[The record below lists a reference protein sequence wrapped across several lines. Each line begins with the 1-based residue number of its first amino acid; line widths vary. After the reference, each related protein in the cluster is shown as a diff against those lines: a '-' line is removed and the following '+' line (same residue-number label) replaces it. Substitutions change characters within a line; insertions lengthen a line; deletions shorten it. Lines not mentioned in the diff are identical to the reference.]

1 MSRKKKYYR
10 KKRRKRTVPVLLA
23 LVVLI
28 LGIAGYGN
36 GSADSVSSALNII
49 LTTASDLASEAGV
62 QTAYAPAEITEDL
75 TIHFLDIGQ
84 GDCTLLT
91 QGDHAMLIDAG
102 DNDQGTKV
110 QSYLE
115 YLGISSLDY
124 LVLTHPDADH
134 IGGADVVIYK
144 FDCSTILMP
153 EKKADT
159 RTYDDVIQAMKSKN
173 YTAVHPE
180 VGDTY
185 AFGESSFTVLSPAK
199 NYQDSNDCSIVLR
212 LTHGS
217 NTFLFTGDAE
227 EEAEADMLTSGMDL
241 SADVLKVGHHGSH
254 SSTSDAFLKAVS
266 PAYAVISCETGNSYG
281 HPHAE
286 TLNKLRAAGVQMF
299 RTDEQGTITVTSNG
313 STLTWNA
320 SPSDNWVSGS
330 GRTK

>member
-1 MSRKKKYYR
+1 M
-10 KKRRKRTVPVLLA
+10 LLA

-36 GSADSVSSALNII
+36 GSADSVSSALNTI
-49 LTTASDLASEAGV
+49 LTAASDLASEAGV
-62 QTAYAPAEITEDL
+62 QTAYAPAEVTENL
-75 TIHFLDIGQ
+75 TVHFLDIGQ

-91 QGDHAMLIDAG
+91 QGAHAMLIDAG

-144 FDCSTILMP
+144 FDCNAILMP

-159 RTYDDVIQAMKSKN
+159 RTYDDVIQAMKFKN
-173 YTAVHPE
+173 YTAVQPE

-185 AFGESSFTVLSPAK
+185 AFGESSFTILSPAK

-212 LTHGS
+212 LTHGN

-227 EEAEADMLTSGMDL
+227 EEAESDMLASGLDL

-254 SSTSDAFLKAVS
+254 TSTSDAFLDAVA
-266 PAYAVISCETGNSYG
+266 PTYAVISCETGNSYG

-286 TLNKLRAAGVQMF
+286 TLNKLRTAGVQMF
-299 RTDEQGTITVTSNG
+299 RTDEQGTITVTSDG
-313 STLTWNA
+313 STLVWNA

>member
-1 MSRKKKYYR
+1 MSRKKNYYR
-10 KKRRKRTVPVLLA
+10 KKRRKRTVPVFLA
-23 LVVLI
+23 VIVLI

-36 GSADSVSSALNII
+36 GQADSVSSAFDTIF
-49 LTTASDLASEAGV
+49 AAVSDLTSGTST
-62 QTAYAPAEITEDL
+62 QTAYGSAEVTEDL
-75 TIHFLDIGQ
+75 TVHFLDIGQ

-91 QGDHAMLIDAG
+91 QGEHAMLIDAG

-144 FDCSTILMP
+144 FDCNTILMP
-153 EKKADT
+153 ERKADT

-173 YTAVHPE
+173 YTAIHPE

-185 AFGESSFTVLSPAK
+185 AFGESSFTILSPAK

-227 EEAEADMLTSGMDL
+227 EEAETDMLASGMDL

-254 SSTSDAFLKAVS
+254 TSTSDAFLDAVA
-266 PAYAVISCETGNSYG
+266 PTYAVISCETGNSYG

-299 RTDEQGTITVTSNG
+299 RTDDQGTITVTSDG

>member
-1 MSRKKKYYR
+1 MSRKKHYYR
-10 KKRRKRTVPVLLA
+10 KKRRKRTVPVFLT
-23 LVVLI
+23 VIILI

-36 GSADSVSSALNII
+36 GQADSISSAMDTIF
-49 LTTASDLASEAGV
+49 TAVSDLTSGSSM
-62 QTAYAPAEITEDL
+62 QTVSGPAEVTEDL
-75 TIHFLDIGQ
+75 TVHFLDIGQ

-91 QGDHAMLIDAG
+91 QGEHAMLIDAG

-144 FDCSTILMP
+144 FDCNTILMP
-153 EKKADT
+153 ERKTDT
-159 RTYDDVIQAMKSKN
+159 RTYDDVIQAMKSKD
-173 YTAVHPE
+173 YTAIHPE
-180 VGDTY
+180 VGDSY
-185 AFGESSFTVLSPAK
+185 AFGESSFTILSPAR
-199 NYQDSNDCSIVLR
+199 NYEDSNDCSIVLR

-227 EEAEADMLTSGMDL
+227 EEAESDMLASGMDL

-254 SSTSDAFLKAVS
+254 TSTSDAFLDAVS
-266 PAYAVISCETGNSYG
+266 PTYAVISCEAGNSYG

-286 TLNKLRAAGVQMF
+286 TLNKLRAVGVQMF
-299 RTDEQGTITVTSNG
+299 RTDDQGTITVTSDG
-313 STLTWNA
+313 STLTWNT
-320 SPSDNWVSGS
+320 SPSDDWVSGS
-330 GRTK
+330 GKTK

>member
-1 MSRKKKYYR
+1 MNRKKHYYR
-10 KKRRKRTVPVLLA
+10 KKRRKRTVPVFLA
-23 LVVLI
+23 VIVLI

-36 GSADSVSSALNII
+36 GQADSISSAMDTIF
-49 LTTASDLASEAGV
+49 TAVSDLASGTSM
-62 QTAYAPAEITEDL
+62 QTASGPSEVTEDL
-75 TIHFLDIGQ
+75 TVHFLDIGQ

-91 QGDHAMLIDAG
+91 QGEHAMLIDAG

-144 FDCSTILMP
+144 FDCNTILMP

-173 YTAVHPE
+173 YTAIHPE
-180 VGDTY
+180 VGDSY
-185 AFGESSFTVLSPAK
+185 AFGESSFTILSPAR
-199 NYQDSNDCSIVLR
+199 NYEDSNDCSIVLR

-227 EEAEADMLTSGMDL
+227 EEAENDMLASGMDL

-254 SSTSDAFLKAVS
+254 TSTSDAFLEAVA
-266 PAYAVISCETGNSYG
+266 PTYAVISCEIGNSYG

-286 TLNKLRAAGVQMF
+286 TLNKLRTAGIQMF
-299 RTDEQGTITVTSNG
+299 RTDDQGTIIVTSDG

-320 SPSDNWVSGS
+320 SPSDDWVSGS

>member
-1 MSRKKKYYR
+1 MSRKKNYYR
-10 KKRRKRTVPVLLA
+10 KKRRKRTVPVFLA
-23 LVVLI
+23 VIVLI

-36 GSADSVSSALNII
+36 GQADSVSSALNTI
-49 LTTASDLASEAGV
+49 LTAASDLASEAGV
-62 QTAYAPAEITEDL
+62 QTAYAPAEVTEDL
-75 TIHFLDIGQ
+75 TVHFLDIGQ

-91 QGDHAMLIDAG
+91 QGAHAMLIDAG

-144 FDCSTILMP
+144 FDCNTILMP
-153 EKKADT
+153 EKKADS

-185 AFGESSFTVLSPAK
+185 AFGESSFTILSPAK
-199 NYQDSNDCSIVLR
+199 DYQDSNDCSIVLR
-212 LTHGS
+212 LTHGN

-227 EEAEADMLTSGMDL
+227 EEAESDMLASGLDL

-254 SSTSDAFLKAVS
+254 TSTSDAFLDAVA
-266 PAYAVISCETGNSYG
+266 PTYAVISCETGNSYG

-286 TLNKLRAAGVQMF
+286 TLNKLRATGVQMF
-299 RTDEQGTITVTSNG
+299 RTDEQGTITVTSDG

-320 SPSDNWVSGS
+320 SPSGNWVSGS

>member
-1 MSRKKKYYR
+1 MSRKKNYYR
-10 KKRRKRTVPVLLA
+10 KKRRKRTVPVFLA
-23 LVVLI
+23 VIVLI

-36 GSADSVSSALNII
+36 GQADSVSSAFDTIF
-49 LTTASDLASEAGV
+49 TAVSDLTSGTST
-62 QTAYAPAEITEDL
+62 QTTYGSAEVTEDL
-75 TIHFLDIGQ
+75 TVHFLDIGQ

-91 QGDHAMLIDAG
+91 QGEHAMLIDAG

-144 FDCSTILMP
+144 FDCNTILMP

-185 AFGESSFTVLSPAK
+185 AFGESSFTILSPAK

-212 LTHGS
+212 LTHGN

-227 EEAEADMLTSGMDL
+227 EEAENDMLASGMDL

-254 SSTSDAFLKAVS
+254 TSTSDAFLDVVS
-266 PAYAVISCETGNSYG
+266 PTYAVISCETGNSYG

-299 RTDEQGTITVTSNG
+299 RTDDQGTITVTSDG

>member
-1 MSRKKKYYR
+1 MSRKKHYYR

-36 GSADSVSSALNII
+36 GQADSISSALNTI
-49 LTTASDLASEAGV
+49 LTAASDLASGAEI
-62 QTAYAPAEITEDL
+62 QTAYAPSDVTEDL
-75 TIHFLDIGQ
+75 TVHFLDIGQ

-91 QGDHAMLIDAG
+91 QGEHAMLIDAG

-144 FDCSTILMP
+144 FDCNTILMP
-153 EKKADT
+153 ERKADT

-173 YTAVHPE
+173 YTAIHPE
-180 VGDTY
+180 VGDNY
-185 AFGESSFTVLSPAK
+185 AFGESSFTILSPAR
-199 NYQDSNDCSIVLR
+199 NYEDSNDCSIVLR
-212 LTHGS
+212 LTHGG

-227 EEAEADMLTSGMDL
+227 EEAENDMLASGMDL

-254 SSTSDAFLKAVS
+254 TSTSDAFLDAVS
-266 PAYAVISCETGNSYG
+266 PTYAVISCETGNSYG

-286 TLNKLRAAGVQMF
+286 TLNKLRAAGVQLF
-299 RTDEQGTITVTSNG
+299 RTDDQGTITVTSDG
-313 STLTWNA
+313 STLTWNT
-320 SPSDNWVSGS
+320 SPSDDWVSGS

>member
-1 MSRKKKYYR
+1 MGRKKNYYR
-10 KKRRKRTVPVLLA
+10 KKRRKRTIPVFLA
-23 LVVLI
+23 VIVLI

-36 GSADSVSSALNII
+36 RQADSVPSALDAIFTAVSELSSGTNIEAAYGSAEVTEN
-49 LTTASDLASEAGV
+49 LTV
-62 QTAYAPAEITEDL
+62 
-75 TIHFLDIGQ
+75 HFLDVGQ

-91 QGDHAMLIDAG
+91 QGEHAMLIDAG
-102 DNDQGTKV
+102 DNDQGTRV

-144 FDCSTILMP
+144 FDCNTILMP
-153 EKKADT
+153 ERTADT

-173 YTAVHPE
+173 DTATHPE

-185 AFGESSFTVLSPAK
+185 VFGESSFTILSPAR
-199 NYQDSNDCSIVLR
+199 NYEDSNDCSIVLR
-212 LTHGS
+212 LTPGS

-227 EEAEADMLTSGMDL
+227 EEAENDMLASGMDL
-241 SADVLKVGHHGSH
+241 SADVLKVGHHGS
-254 SSTSDAFLKAVS
+254 STSTCDAFLDAVA
-266 PAYAVISCETGNSYG
+266 PTYAVISCGTGNSYG

-286 TLNKLRAAGVQMF
+286 TLNKLRAAGVKMF
-299 RTDEQGTITVTSNG
+299 RTDDQGTITVTSEG
-313 STLTWNA
+313 STLTWNT

-330 GRTK
+330 GRMK

>member
-1 MSRKKKYYR
+1 MSRKKHYYR
-10 KKRRKRTVPVLLA
+10 RKRRKRTVPVLLA

-36 GSADSVSSALNII
+36 GQADSISSALNTI
-49 LTTASDLASEAGV
+49 LTAASDLASGAEI
-62 QTAYAPAEITEDL
+62 QTAYAPSDVTEDL
-75 TIHFLDIGQ
+75 TVHFLDIGQ

-91 QGDHAMLIDAG
+91 QGEHAMLIDAG

-144 FDCSTILMP
+144 FDCNTILMP
-153 EKKADT
+153 ERKTDT
-159 RTYDDVIQAMKSKN
+159 RTYDDVIQAMKSKD
-173 YTAVHPE
+173 YTAIHPE
-180 VGDTY
+180 VGDHY
-185 AFGESSFTVLSPAK
+185 AFGESSFTILSPAR
-199 NYQDSNDCSIVLR
+199 NYEDSNDCSIVLR

-227 EEAEADMLTSGMDL
+227 EEAESDMLASGMDL

-254 SSTSDAFLKAVS
+254 TSTSDAFLDAVS
-266 PAYAVISCETGNSYG
+266 PTYAVISCETGNSYG

-299 RTDEQGTITVTSNG
+299 RTDDQGTITVTSDD
-313 STLTWNA
+313 STLTWNT
-320 SPSDNWVSGS
+320 SPSDDWVSGS
-330 GRTK
+330 GKTK

>member
-36 GSADSVSSALNII
+36 GSADSISSALNTI
-49 LTTASDLASEAGV
+49 LTAASDLASETGM

-75 TIHFLDIGQ
+75 TVHFLDIGQ
-84 GDCTLLT
+84 GDCSLLT

-144 FDCSTILMP
+144 FDCGTILMP

-227 EEAEADMLTSGMDL
+227 EEAEADMLASGMDL

-266 PAYAVISCETGNSYG
+266 PSYAVISCETGNSYG

-286 TLNKLRAAGVQMF
+286 TLNKLRSAGVQMF
-299 RTDEQGTITVTSNG
+299 RTDEQGTITVTSDG
-313 STLTWNA
+313 STLTWNT